1 MIFKAQQSSVTK
13 ASVESQFGY
22 CLLLKDILREKTWC
36 TYNAHIDERAQ
47 QQGNEGTQC
56 AFLCLFEILLYFDGN
71 YFVNFRV
78 ESLMTWENPTAFYC
92 EIKVVIVV
100 KKICNVFFF
109 TPENLV

>member
-1 MIFKAQQSSVTK
+1 MSRKLQLNLNLAIAYFLRIFCGRKPDALIMPILMKGHSSRVLKA
-13 ASVESQFGY
+13 
-22 CLLLKDILREKTWC
+22 
-36 TYNAHIDERAQ
+36 
-47 QQGNEGTQC
+47 C

-71 YFVNFRV
+71 YFMNLRV